1 MNGRKV
7 FDMII
12 STTPNI
18 EGKTIKEYKGVVF
31 GEAVKMATGGF
42 TSTLSDLFEKVIID
56 ARANAINKMVDKAN
70 SLGGNALV
78 GITVDIKTIG
88 DSRYV
93 IAHASGTVVVME

>member
-1 MNGRKV
+1 
-7 FDMII
+7 MII

-31 GEAVKMATGGF
+31 GEAVKMTTGGF
-42 TSTLSDLFEKVIID
+42 SSTLSDSFENVIID

-70 SLGGNALV
+70 NLGGNALIGV
-78 GITVDIKTIG
+78 IVDIKTIG

-93 IAHASGTVVVME
+93 IAHVSGTVVVIE